1 MIIVIG
7 EILFDE
13 LPQGRRPGGAPF
25 NLAQHLARM
34 GCDVH
39 FVSRVGTDEAGD
51 ELLKEVERV
60 GLDPSFIQRDAEH
73 PTGRVT
79 VELDEQGIPTYDI
92 KPDVAFDYIQ
102 YDGFEEACLTADLVY
117 FGSLIQRTEHGRSAL
132 HQFLTDL
139 PYGII
144 QFYDMNLRDGCE
156 RTEVVLAS
164 LEHTDVLKLNEEELE
179 SAGKLAGFDETGD
192 ALAEKLMET
201 YSIRKIA
208 LTYGKDGSALYD
220 ARAKYE
226 QEGAALSSD
235 QIEDTVGAGDAF
247 SSVLVRGLAQGR
259 APDTML
265 RDAAKL
271 AEYICTISGAVPQ
284 DDRIYASLG

>member
-13 LPQGRRPGGAPF
+13 LPQGRKPGGAPF

-34 GCDVH
+34 GCDVR

-51 ELLKEVERV
+51 ELLKEIQRV
-60 GLDPSFIQRDAEH
+60 GLDPSFIQQDAKH
-73 PTGRVT
+73 PTGRVI
-79 VELDEQGIPTYDI
+79 VELDEKGIPAYDI
-92 KPDVAFDYIQ
+92 KSDVAFDYIQ
-102 YDGFEEACLTADLVY
+102 FDALNKVCLTADLVY
-117 FGSLIQRTEHGRSAL
+117 FGSLIQRSEHGRTAL
-132 HQFLTDL
+132 QQFLSDL

-156 RTEVVLAS
+156 RPEVVLDS
-164 LEHTDVLKLNEEELE
+164 LEHTDVLKLNEEELQ
-179 SAGKLAGFDETGD
+179 SAGQLAGFDEQGD
-192 ALAEKLMET
+192 ALAERLMEA
-201 YSIRKIA
+201 YSIRKMA
-208 LTYGKDGSALYD
+208 LTCGKDGSVLYENET
-220 ARAKYE
+220 KFE
-226 QEGAALSSD
+226 QAAAALSSD

-247 SSVLVRGLAQGR
+247 ASVLVRGLATGQ
-259 APDTML
+259 APEDMM

-271 AEYICTISGAVPQ
+271 AEYVCTISGAVPQ